1 VTDAQVEPLKS
12 PPDGREADQADG
24 ASEEQRERPVYKIYV
39 NNAYIQEEDG
49 ELKIVTPDGRIIQ
62 RASPWFSSSSAT
74 LPRGRSL
81 TRLDDSAG
89 SSDLNQLHHWSLPRS
104 KTSPHRH
111 KVLTNGSIM
120 QNGGSQA
127 AIAGVGA
134 GGVGASSSAT
144 TALADG
150 TCSISSKPSV
160 SSEDTGIEVNDL
172 HGADSRDSGD
182 IEHPEHPTAALPEA
196 LNQMI
201 LPPPGFGSVQPQ
213 YQNHS
218 GYLPMYGH
226 PPHSHSQPLVAPL
239 PSVPPSPALQ
249 DARVVRIPALPDS
262 HQLAS
267 ANCWMNQIND
277 PSFAQPSNRRPLQI
291 GSFSSFRENHQ
302 RNPDEFRDGSPW
314 MNQPP
319 VSNTGT
325 WLSDGPRKKRHI
337 SFV

>member
-1 VTDAQVEPLKS
+1 MEPLKS

-62 RASPWFSSSSAT
+62 RSSPWFSSSSAT

-89 SSDLNQLHHWSLPRS
+89 SSDLNHLHHWSLPRS

-120 QNGGSQA
+120 QSGGSQA
-127 AIAGVGA
+127 AMVAGSGGGA
-134 GGVGASSSAT
+134 ASAAA
-144 TALADG
+144 ALADG

-160 SSEDTGIEVNDL
+160 SSDDTGIEVNDH

-182 IEHPEHPTAALPEA
+182 IEQPEHNTAAAAAAASAPEA

-201 LPPPGFGSVQPQ
+201 LPPPGFGSIQPQ

-226 PPHSHSQPLVAPL
+226 PLVAPL

-249 DARVVRIPALPDS
+249 DARVVRIPAIPDG
-262 HQLAS
+262 
-267 ANCWMNQIND
+267 NCWMSQLND

-291 GSFSSFRENHQ
+291 GSFSSFRETQ
-302 RNPDEFRDGSPW
+302 RIPEEFRDGSPW
-314 MNQPP
+314 MSPQQQPAL
-319 VSNTGT
+319 SNNTGT
-325 WLSDGPRKKRHI
+325 WLSEGPRKKRHI

>member
-1 VTDAQVEPLKS
+1 MQVEPLKS

-81 TRLDDSAG
+81 TRLDESAG
-89 SSDLNQLHHWSLPRS
+89 SSDLNHLHHWSLPRS

-127 AIAGVGA
+127 AIAGVSGSGA
-134 GGVGASSSAT
+134 PSSAT
-144 TALADG
+144 TAMADG

-160 SSEDTGIEVNDL
+160 SSDDTGIEVNDH

-182 IEHPEHPTAALPEA
+182 IEQPEHSAAAGPEA

-226 PPHSHSQPLVAPL
+226 GSHSLQPLVAPL
-239 PSVPPSPALQ
+239 PSVPPSPASQ
-249 DARVVRIPALPDS
+249 DARVVRIPALPDNQ
-262 HQLAS
+262 QLAS
-267 ANCWMNQIND
+267 ANCWMSQLND
-277 PSFAQPSNRRPLQI
+277 PSFSQPSNRRPLQI
-291 GSFSSFRENHQ
+291 GSFSSFRENQ
-302 RNPDEFRDGSPW
+302 RNPDEFRDGPPW
-314 MNQPP
+314 MNQAPL
-319 VSNTGT
+319 SNTGT